1 MYVWRP
7 PCAAQAQVLSAV
19 NDDDNKVFSA
29 LFKTPPTV
37 QQQQH
42 PHPTRLPAVGAASV
56 LAHCICADP
65 ELSTP

>member
-1 MYVWRP
+1 MYVCVA

-29 LFKTPPTV
+29 LFKTPPSV

-42 PHPTRLPAVGAASV
+42 PCSCPSILPPPPPPRAR
-56 LAHCICADP
+56 AHVA
-65 ELSTP
+65 